1 VNGSAAHSDFPS
13 ATTPGGAMGDPLRAV
28 QRLGRRASRDGIYIG
43 LIIALLSHFSAYTAP
58 QYTLWQM
65 RNVVGKMQTQLH
77 DYFVAAYDVE
87 VLDEEEPPPDAE
99 EEEAVPE
106 EEDEEEVVEEE
117 VEENLPPETFDQPE
131 PPPEQAEEA
140 EDVEEDDSP
149 YPDEEAPPD
158 TAEAADVMTAP
169 EDGPVDLTDRFTFT
183 DKDGSKSTGGGYTS
197 GKGKGKKPVRNPN
210 ARSGGKGRRN
220 SKGKGK
226 GRSKRR
232 GRRKNRSR
240 GLGGS
245 YRASCPF
252 PPQADL
258 HQVDKATVVLSVTV
272 DPSGRVTNASV
283 ISDPGYGFGAA
294 ARRCVMAQPFPP
306 ALDEDGNPIAKTGTL
321 NYRFTR

>member
-1 VNGSAAHSDFPS
+1 MNGSAARSDFP
-13 ATTPGGAMGDPLRAV
+13 ATTHRGGAQEDPLRAV
-28 QRLGRRASRDGIYIG
+28 RRLGRRASRDGIYLG
-43 LIIALLSHFSAYTAP
+43 LIIALLSHFSAYAAP

-65 RNVVGKMQTQLH
+65 RNVVGKMQGQLH
-77 DYFVAAYDVE
+77 DFFVTAYDVE
-87 VLDEEEPPPDAE
+87 MLDEEEPPKDEDEEALAEDDETE
-99 EEEAVPE
+99 EE
-106 EEDEEEVVEEE
+106 EEEVVDDDE
-117 VEENLPPETFDQPE
+117 VEQTEPEVLPDQTE
-131 PPPEQAEEA
+131 PEQTDETS
-140 EDVEEDDSP
+140 DEDDSP

-158 TAEAADVMTAP
+158 TAEAADVLTAP
-169 EDGPVDLTDRFTFT
+169 EDGPVDLTERYTFT
-183 DKDGSKSTGGGYTS
+183 DKDGSKSTGGGMTS
-197 GKGKGKKPVRNPN
+197 GKGKAKKPVRNPN

-226 GRSKRR
+226 GKRKRS
-232 GRRKNRSR
+232 GSGVNRSR

-272 DPSGRVTNASV
+272 DTSGRVTNASV

-294 ARRCVMAQPFPP
+294 ARRCVLAQPFPP